1 MSPSEFREMPL
12 PTQEWYY
19 RNCLEAYVA
28 NTHGPCSAS
37 FDEVERQRKSL
48 LWMYINGKIS
58 EERIRAIEKEVQECY
73 RAACLALEF
82 PWRKS
87 RAKPRV
93 VH

>member
-1 MSPSEFREMPL
+1 MTPSGFREMPL

-28 NTHGPCSAS
+28 NTHGPCPAP

-48 LWMYINGKIS
+48 LLMRLSGKIP
-58 EERIRAIEKEVQECY
+58 EERIRAIEKDAQECY
-73 RAACLALEF
+73 RRACAALGF

-87 RAKPRV
+87 RMKPRV